1 MSHQHKF
8 LHLDRR
14 SFLTSSAAMVGT
26 LAVASPF
33 TPAWAAAPL
42 LKVDSRTLEV
52 NKKAAKVFGIVGANG
67 KAGLLANEGDRLSGS
82 VLNASAQP
90 LQLHWHGQTKA
101 PADQDRARPDGTP
114 CAAGATD
121 TFDFA
126 LTPGTHWMH
135 SHSLTEQQLL
145 AAPMIAREKDA
156 GDVQDVVVMLH
167 DFSFRSP
174 EEILAG
180 LGGSNAHGGHGS
192 GQGGGASQ
200 GTTMPGHG
208 GHMMGGGMMMGMMTH
223 ANDVKYDAFLANDR
237 TLDDPDVIRVEK
249 GGRVRLRIINGGTA
263 TAFFIATPGLT
274 SQCIAVDGSPCQPV
288 SSANYPMA
296 EGQRI
301 DLLVEIPKEGGAFPV
316 LALVEGAEFATGI
329 VLATASAAVSKLT
342 STQTQAQGLVSLDF
356 EAQLRAK
363 NPLAAKRPDKTF
375 MVMLG
380 EAPGYRWTINGR
392 VHGEHQPFDVRQGE
406 RVEMTFMNPTSMMH
420 PMHLHG
426 HHFQIVALGGQR
438 FSGAVRDTLIVPAH
452 APVTI
457 AFDAN
462 LKGAW
467 FLHCHHL
474 YHMATGMMT
483 EVRIA

>member
-1 MSHQHKF
+1 MSTMKHA
-8 LHLDRR
+8 LRLDRR
-14 SFLTSSAAMVGT
+14 SFLKTTAAMAGT
-26 LAVASPF
+26 FAVASPF
-33 TPAWAAAPL
+33 APAWAAAPF

-52 NKKAAKVFGIVGANG
+52 NKKAAKVFSIVGANG
-67 KAGLLANEGDRLSGS
+67 KPGLSASEGDRLTGS
-82 VLNASAQP
+82 VLNATSTP

-121 TFDFA
+121 TFDFE

-145 AAPMIAREKDA
+145 AAPMVTREKSA
-156 GDVQDVVVMLH
+156 GDVQDVVIMLH
-167 DFSFRSP
+167 DFAFRSP
-174 EEILAG
+174 EEILAE
-180 LGGSNAHGGHGS
+180 LGASTAHGGAHS
-192 GQGGGASQ
+192 SMPS
-200 GTTMPGHG
+200 MPGHG
-208 GHMMGGGMMMGMMTH
+208 GHMMGGGMMMGSMTH
-223 ANDVKYDAFLANDR
+223 ANDVKYDAYLANDR
-237 TLDDPDVIRVEK
+237 TLDDPEIVRVEK

-274 SQCIAVDGSPCQPV
+274 SQCVAVDGAPCQPL
-288 SSANYPMA
+288 SAASYPMA
-296 EGQRI
+296 QGQRL
-301 DLLVEIPKEGGAFPV
+301 DLLVEIPKDGGAFPV
-316 LALVEGAEFATGI
+316 LALVEGATSATGI
-329 VLATASAAVSKLT
+329 VLATASASVSKLA
-342 STQTQAQGLVSLDF
+342 STRPQAQGLLGLDF
-356 EAQLRAK
+356 EAQLRATT
-363 NPLAAKRPDKTF
+363 PLASKRPDKTL

-380 EAPGYRWTINGR
+380 EGPGYRWTINGQI
-392 VHGEHQPFDVRQGE
+392 HGEDQPFEVRQGE
-406 RVEMTFMNPTSMMH
+406 RAEITFMNPTSMMH

-426 HHFQIVALGGQR
+426 HHFQVVALGGQR

-452 APVTI
+452 APITV

-483 EVRIA
+483 EVRVA